1 MWMGPG
7 PGKAVVMEKSGN
19 VATCITEAILLRAGT
34 EGQSGDLIDGWLE
47 CGLST
52 PACWGGAGG
61 LVEAQGL
68 REEWCPAHLG
78 PIGDLCSPG
87 P

>member
-1 MWMGPG
+1 MGPG

-34 EGQSGDLIDGWLE
+34 EGQSGGLIDGWLE

-52 PACWGGAGG
+52 PACWGGARGASRG
-61 LVEAQGL
+61 TRTEGRMVP
-68 REEWCPAHLG
+68 CTSG
-78 PIGDLCSPG
+78 PQIGDLCSPG